1 MLEGAHLDDVE
12 QAGGIHQQKAA
23 DAFHMVLPLQTQVQ
37 ILVMGF
43 TEKDLILVLNN
54 GGNNTKITNLSRR

>member
-54 GGNNTKITNLSRR
+54 G